1 MDGVV
6 IAGMLKSQPLLIC
19 TTKGFY
25 MIKDLQQ
32 LVHAVNVRNGFWE
45 ESDQRNKAECIALMH
60 SELSEALEALRDGDP
75 KSDKIEGYSQVEEEL
90 ADAVIRILD
99 FCGGFNLDL
108 QGAIIA
114 KLAYNENRPFKHNK
128 AF

>member
-1 MDGVV
+1 
-6 IAGMLKSQPLLIC
+6 MLKE
-19 TTKGFY
+19 
-25 MIKDLQQ
+25 LQQ

-45 ESDQRNKAECIALMH
+45 EGTQRNKAECIALMH
-60 SELSEALEALRDGDP
+60 SELSEALEALRGGNP

>member
-1 MDGVV
+1 
-6 IAGMLKSQPLLIC
+6 ML
-19 TTKGFY
+19 
-25 MIKDLQQ
+25 KDLQQ

-45 ESDQRNKAECIALMH
+45 EGTKRNKAECIALMH
-60 SELSEALEALRDGDP
+60 SELSEALEALRDGNP
-75 KSDKIEGYSQVEEEL
+75 KSDKIEGFSQVEEEL

-114 KLAYNENRPFKHNK
+114 KLSYNENRPFKHNK
-128 AF
+128 SF